1 MHVNLC
7 VDFIYVVESRS
18 DLKFVENMVPCKANL
33 QILFRLQH
41 RKQFRM

>member
-18 DLKFVENMVPCKANL
+18 DFKFGEYVVPCKANL